1 MIVVNIRLLV
11 YNALHISGKYVEVI
25 FMSYMPIFLE
35 VKDKKFLIVGGGRVA
50 TEKIKRILKF
60 SYNIT
65 VISPEITEELES
77 IIKENS
83 LNYIKSPYTSDIIK
97 DYDIIIVAVSDTN
110 LQKVIYNDAKREN
123 KLCNTVDVI
132 GESDFIFPSVVKKGN
147 LIVAFST
154 SGSSP
159 ALAKYLRVYFEQVI
173 PGEVEQFL
181 KEMEDLRNSLPK
193 GKERQELFDKKAKE
207 FFEKIFMKNL

>member
-1 MIVVNIRLLV
+1 MER
-11 YNALHISGKYVEVI
+11 EVI
-25 FMSYMPIFLE
+25 FMSYMPVFLE
-35 VKDKKFLIVGGGRVA
+35 VKDKKFLIVGGGKVA
-50 TEKIKRILKF
+50 TEKIKRVLKF

-65 VISPEITEELES
+65 VVSPEITQELES

-83 LNYIKSPYTSDIIK
+83 LNYINSPYTSDIIK

-159 ALAKYLRVYFEQVI
+159 ALAKYLRVYFEQII

-181 KEMEDLRNSLPK
+181 NEMEDLRNSLPK
-193 GKERQELFDKKAKE
+193 GKERQDLFDKKAKE
-207 FFEKIFMKNL
+207 FFEKFFKLRLY

>member
-1 MIVVNIRLLV
+1 
-11 YNALHISGKYVEVI
+11 
-25 FMSYMPIFLE
+25 MSYMPVFLE
-35 VKDKKFLIVGGGRVA
+35 VKDKKFLIVGGGKVA
-50 TEKIKRILKF
+50 TEKIKRVLKF

-65 VISPEITEELES
+65 VVSPEITQELES

-83 LNYIKSPYTSDIIK
+83 LNYINSPYTSDIIK

-159 ALAKYLRVYFEQVI
+159 ALAKYLRVYFEQII

-181 KEMEDLRNSLPK
+181 NEMEDLRNSLPK
-193 GKERQELFDKKAKE
+193 GKERQDLFDKKAKE
-207 FFEKIFMKNL
+207 FFEKFFKLRLY

>member
-1 MIVVNIRLLV
+1 
-11 YNALHISGKYVEVI
+11 
-25 FMSYMPIFLE
+25 MSYMPIFLE

>member
-1 MIVVNIRLLV
+1 
-11 YNALHISGKYVEVI
+11 
-25 FMSYMPIFLE
+25 MSYMPIFLE
-35 VKDKKFLIVGGGRVA
+35 VKDKKFLIVGGGKVA

-65 VISPEITEELES
+65 VVSPEITEELES
-77 IIKENS
+77 IIKNNS
-83 LNYIKSPYTSDIIK
+83 LNYINSPYTSDIIK
-97 DYDIIIVAVSDTN
+97 NYDIIIIAVSDTN
-110 LQKVIYNDAKREN
+110 LQKVIYNDAKGEN

-154 SGSSP
+154 LGSSP
-159 ALAKYLRVYFEQVI
+159 ALAKYLRIYFEQEI

-181 KEMEDLRNSLPK
+181 NEMEDLRKSLPK
-193 GKERQELFDKKAKE
+193 GKERQDLFDKKAKE
-207 FFEKIFMKNL
+207 FFEKFFMKNLQ